1 MLTARHRIARQLSPA
16 AILTEAELLGAS
28 VAPEHRVAAD
38 RLLEDLRF
46 GLAREDAHEPVLG
59 VDGLLLGE
67 LRKLT
72 AVRPPGRQARQR
84 LI

>member
-1 MLTARHRIARQLSPA
+1 MLTARHPEAKRHRHRFARPLSPA
-16 AILTEAELLGAS
+16 ALLTEAELLAAS

-46 GLAREDAHEPVLG
+46 GLAREDAHEALLAD
-59 VDGLLLGE
+59 DGLLVDE

-72 AVRPPGRQARQR
+72 
-84 LI
+84 L